1 MEQYAGTCVMVWS
14 AKTMTTF
21 PFLSWFVYYERS
33 LVQLLASYVLCRI
46 NPIFLHYIHIHHDIQ
61 NLCGYTRKYNN
72 RKVFRQSEITA
83 CTIAIYRIY
92 GTAYDI
98 TRLVACLRVYIFPS
112 WPLLVDSFCKFKL
125 FAMSAEVPDQEFV
138 IVLYIFFCMP
148 LFLIHFNFG
157 LFFRFVF
164 CKQIS
169 LAFSSV
175 CFCSANED
183 LIVYI
188 SGIKLISKFIE
199 G

>member
-1 MEQYAGTCVMVWS
+1 MEQYAGTCVMMVWS

-21 PFLSWFVYYERS
+21 PFLGWFVYYERS

-46 NPIFLHYIHIHHDIQ
+46 NPMHTCPNIQ

-72 RKVFRQSEITA
+72 RKVFRQSEITT

-125 FAMSAEVPDQEFV
+125 FAMSAEVPHQEFV
-138 IVLYIFFCMP
+138 IVLFFMQP
-148 LFLIHFNFG
+148 FFL
-157 LFFRFVF
+157 LFF
-164 CKQIS
+164 
-169 LAFSSV
+169 L
-175 CFCSANED
+175 
-183 LIVYI
+183 
-188 SGIKLISKFIE
+188 
-199 G
+199 